1 MEVVLDVE
9 SYKNW
14 YPSVVRSASVLER
27 DGAGVPVSASVALH
41 IAIGPF
47 SKSLPFDL
55 SVLQLGD
62 GRVTLSRLPQGPG
75 DEESFEVRWVVSDG
89 SLSAE
94 LEADLAV
101 PRLVPTAGIGDA
113 LAASLVRRASREIES
128 RSASAG

>member
-9 SYKNW
+9 SYKHW
-14 YPSVVRSASVLER
+14 YPSVVRTASVLER
-27 DGAGVPVSASVALH
+27 DGAGVPVRASVVLH

-55 SVLQLGD
+55 EVVQVGE
-62 GRVTLSRLPQGPG
+62 GRVTLRRLPQGAG
-75 DEESFEVRWVVSDG
+75 DEESFEVRWEVSDG

-128 RSASAG
+128 RSAPGG